1 MKRTS
6 IFYFSLAAIAA
17 GSFASCQEAD
27 LGFDEEAIKAASYER
42 QFVEKFGQPAE
53 NHQWG
58 FDIAEFAFNFSK
70 NNYETRAMVKQD
82 MPVPPSNYWPEV
94 LFGRPDN
101 ITQKEHDEVYAWFTN
116 HKVKWANTPTMFNGE
131 RTTQTEN
138 NNPVAY
144 LVENPVWPANCSL
157 LKAEYGNVI
166 GDYTFGE
173 VGFFNGWVQ
182 HVANDPNNDEH
193 AKSGDVY
200 SSMNMDHLCFHDY
213 SINGFPETH
222 LYDFNHSYGY
232 GNPDFDPAGFSNN
245 KGHNAELVTESNF
258 NLCTYG
264 SSASSSTKHDKYYL
278 VHLKGDDYEGWYLG
292 MDFEAWEADA
302 NDNELVPA
310 NGICNDWIIKLS
322 DVGNNIYNP
331 ARIFCEDLGGSF
343 DTDFND
349 IVYDV
354 ETAENNKLI
363 TITMQAAGGTM
374 PIKLVY
380 GDTDLTLNGESEIH
394 SLFGVSTTT
403 PVNVKPDQPYK
414 KPVVWRLGFENYN
427 SSVNVDLGNGIWG
440 PKYPDHVFSESFDFS
455 KINVYVKTTSKAEW
469 VNITLLDKSS
479 KIPCRLCVPNT
490 TKWPQ
495 ELKDISKAYS
505 SFNAWVLDPTV
516 EFWNGTKNDGLLYT
530 IPN

>member
-1 MKRTS
+1 MNKTS
-6 IFYFSLAAIAA
+6 IYYFSLAAIAI
-17 GSFASCQEAD
+17 GSLASCQEAD
-27 LGFDEEAIKAASYER
+27 FGFDEETIKTATYER
-42 QFVEKFGQPAE
+42 KFIEKFGQPAE

-58 FDIAEFAFNFSK
+58 FDFAEFAFNFGK
-70 NNYETRAMVKQD
+70 KNYETRAVVKQD
-82 MPVPPSNYWPEV
+82 MPVPPSDYWPEV
-94 LFGRPDN
+94 LFGRPEN

-116 HKVKWANTPTMFNGE
+116 HIVKWTNTPAMYNGE

-138 NNPVAY
+138 NQPIAY

-157 LKAEYGNVI
+157 LKEEYGNVI

-182 HVANDPNNDEH
+182 HVANDPDGNDELSV
-193 AKSGDVY
+193 SGEAY

-213 SINGFPETH
+213 TKNDFGIH
-222 LYDFNHSYGY
+222 LYDFNGSYGY
-232 GNPDFDPAGFSNN
+232 GNPDFDPAGFND
-245 KGHNAELVTESNF
+245 KRHNAELVTESNF

-292 MDFEAWEADA
+292 MDFEAYEEDA
-302 NDNELVPA
+302 TDNEKVPA

-349 IVYDV
+349 VVYDV
-354 ETAENNKLI
+354 QTEEQNQLVI
-363 TITMQAAGGTM
+363 ITMQAAGGTI
-374 PIKLVY
+374 PIKLSY
-380 GDTDLTLNGESEIH
+380 GDTDLSLDGESEIH
-394 SLFGVSTTT
+394 ALFGVSTTT
-403 PVNVKPDQPYK
+403 PVNVEPNQLYK
-414 KPVVWRLGFENYN
+414 KPVVWRLGFE
-427 SSVNVDLGNGIWG
+427 GNNKEYDVQFNDGTWG
-440 PKYPDHVFSESFDFS
+440 KKHPDHVFSESFDFS

-479 KIPCRLCVPNT
+479 KIPCRLCVPGG

-495 ELKDISKAYS
+495 ELKDISKAYTE
-505 SFNAWVLDPTV
+505 FMDWVRDPSV
-516 EFWNGTKNDGLLYT
+516 EFWKGTKNEGLLYT